1 MHVQCGNLPLKDDV
15 TWKCPPCHEMII
27 KMPPRAK
34 HNFRKIQQMKKSS
47 QRNVLAKLLTKSRI
61 TISSDLGEQINLS
74 SSSLSARVKVC
85 PKFEIPKPVK
95 LGPRPEEEEEYKDIA
110 IQTIEKIVQEKASLK
125 PILKIPKMEVL
136 PEEININEKE
146 SITSSSDDDLEK
158 DEPKHKQTANT
169 ENMLKDKE
177 STTKGK
183 NDDMENEEYKCK
195 QTAVDDVKCKQT
207 TDDDNC
213 KQTADSVDE
222 DEVMEELFRPKC
234 KQTTDNDKCKQT
246 ADSDDEDEE
255 MEELF
260 RSKCKQ
266 TAENVRNKESK
277 SKQTA
282 ENNVKKKE
290 SKCEQTADNNVAV
303 LTDNLNILNNQNRTV
318 ISPKKKNMGC
328 KRKLQLEV
336 LEDDE
341 GEVSAKMSCLNKD
354 SEEEEEEEKSNKMK
368 QNSILNYFNTRP
380 TNSCA

>member
-158 DEPKHKQTANT
+158 DEPK
-169 ENMLKDKE
+169 
-177 STTKGK
+177 
-183 NDDMENEEYKCK
+183 CK
-195 QTAVDDVKCKQT
+195 QTAVD
-207 TDDDNC
+207 
-213 KQTADSVDE
+213 
-222 DEVMEELFRPKC
+222 
-234 KQTTDNDKCKQT
+234 
-246 ADSDDEDEE
+246 
-255 MEELF
+255 
-260 RSKCKQ
+260 
-266 TAENVRNKESK
+266 NVK
-277 SKQTA
+277 SKQTMD
-282 ENNVKKKE
+282 NDN
-290 SKCEQTADNNVAV
+290 CE
-303 LTDNLNILNNQNRTV
+303 I
-318 ISPKKKNMGC
+318 
-328 KRKLQLEV
+328 
-336 LEDDE
+336 
-341 GEVSAKMSCLNKD
+341 
-354 SEEEEEEEKSNKMK
+354 
-368 QNSILNYFNTRP
+368 
-380 TNSCA
+380 